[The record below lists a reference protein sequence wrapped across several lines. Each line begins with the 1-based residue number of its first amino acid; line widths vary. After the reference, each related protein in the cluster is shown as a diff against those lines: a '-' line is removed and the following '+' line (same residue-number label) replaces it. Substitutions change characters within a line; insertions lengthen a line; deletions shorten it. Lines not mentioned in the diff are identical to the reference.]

1 MMNNLSVGDIVFL
14 QPLGNHIIRSKP
26 NYLLESKVT
35 KIAKKYIYLSPVEH
49 SLPSDYARVER
60 DTLMYYD
67 LDNNCGWVLW
77 RSREE
82 FEDHKT
88 AERALG
94 CISDL
99 CQCAQNL
106 FGKMDCRFA
115 TQPAIEQV
123 KSICMEMTK
132 LLAVMEINQEIPN
145 AVNKEAIVAA
155 AQDSVQA
162 YISGQLQPVGFR
174 PAYQFVRSA
183 VKDHLPE

>member
-35 KIAKKYIYLSPVEH
+35 KIAKKYIYLSPVERG
-49 SLPSDYARVER
+49 LPSDYARVER

-67 LDNNCGWVLW
+67 FDSNSGWVLW
-77 RSREE
+77 HSREE

-88 AERALG
+88 AEMALG

-99 CQCAQNL
+99 CRYAQDSFRL
-106 FGKMDCRFA
+106 MDCRLA
-115 TQPAIEQV
+115 TQPAIEQI
-123 KSICMEMTK
+123 KSICMEMTEP
-132 LLAVMEINQEIPN
+132 LAVMEINQKMPN
-145 AVNKEAIVAA
+145 AANKEEIVAA
-155 AQDSVQA
+155 AQDFVQA
-162 YISGQLQPVGFR
+162 YISGSLSPTGLH

-183 VKDHLPE
+183 VMDHLSK